1 MFRCEMEH
9 FPDIRFANCRVRSQ
23 VGEQGR
29 AVVQLDLSEAHYW
42 FLDWDQ
48 LSSAHSSVRTLHTL
62 MFGPA
67 SQASQATHTPSLT
80 WGQARLHRPQISNSA
95 RTQTH
100 IRDMQLLGNRGW
112 ELQLYIHWTLSPECH
127 IVKSIPAPGV
137 IAYLIV
143 DVVCKCT
150 RCHVTDSFLVKY
162 VSWVETLNH
171 ELPTSLFYPSSQ
183 LVWFT
188 RVEKEF

>member
-48 LSSAHSSVRTLHTL
+48 LSSVRSSVRTLHTL
-62 MFGPA
+62 IACLARHPKHHKPLTLQSHMRPGQTAPA
-67 SQASQATHTPSLT
+67 SDFKLCQNTNPHQGHAASREHRMGSFNYTYT
-80 WGQARLHRPQISNSA
+80 GQ
-95 RTQTH
+95 
-100 IRDMQLLGNRGW
+100 
-112 ELQLYIHWTLSPECH
+112 YCH
-127 IVKSIPAPGV
+127 IVKSISAPGV